1 MLPRLR
7 LTFAEDE
14 DGLNSKMLAGFD
26 SEGYDDRFVND
37 GT

>member
-7 LTFAEDE
+7 LTFDEDE

-26 SEGYDDRFVND
+26 SEVSEDMC
-37 GT
+37 T